1 MKCVRLTTAIVA
13 VAALA
18 ACKGN
23 NNGNAADS
31 SATAMRPDSTAP
43 AAATATPPTT
53 TDTTAT
59 NSAATGNTAMTDANL
74 LGKAQAG
81 DSAEVAIAKYMMSNT
96 RNTGVR
102 AYADLLE
109 KDHVKG
115 ISQVEATAKKA
126 SLTPQAPPNDTT
138 TQEASHVIDRL
149 KGLNGNDRDTAFV
162 NHEIQDHQND
172 IADTKAAINGA
183 QNPDVKAL
191 LQKELPELQ
200 KHLDRG
206 QALSKQ
212 LASKK

>member
-1 MKCVRLTTAIVA
+1 M
-13 VAALA
+13 
-18 ACKGN
+18 
-23 NNGNAADS
+23 S
-31 SATAMRPDSTAP
+31 
-43 AAATATPPTT
+43 
-53 TDTTAT
+53 
-59 NSAATGNTAMTDANL
+59 DANL
-74 LGKAQAG
+74 LGKAEAG

-96 RNTGVR
+96 KNAGVR
-102 AYADLLE
+102 SYADLLQ
-109 KDHVKG
+109 KDHGKG

-172 IADTKAAINGA
+172 IADTKAAISSA

-200 KHLDRG
+200 KHLDRA
-206 QALSKQ
+206 QSLSKQ
-212 LASKK
+212 LGSKK